1 MLEDRLIEAKQFSQ
15 QEIKHIITKLGFCA
29 GQASCT
35 CRREAPHESDLSA
48 SIVSYILSSEATE
61 VGGLVQLWNEWGIQI
76 LVLVSFALQVS
87 LLIFGGIRRRSSSA
101 LLKFF
106 LWSAYLLADSTA
118 IYTLGHLS
126 VDSRSDEHQLVAFWA
141 PFLLLHLGGP
151 DNITA
156 YALEDNALWLRHLQ
170 TLAVQV
176 LGAAY
181 VLYRYI
187 AGGGTLLLLASISMF
202 VAGLLKY
209 GERIWALKC
218 GNISSIRGSISTSKF
233 KANPYQLLSMGTS
246 EEEIL
251 LGAHSQ
257 FGICKG
263 VFADIIMLPNPSVHS
278 QSKPHSVISYL
289 GEDLYKL
296 VEMELS
302 LMYDFLYTKAAVIH
316 TCINSRGNGYSRVDV
331 IISYV
336 LLVGALVLE
345 VISVCRALL
354 STWTCSL
361 LYRRGKGWERPLHI
375 VTSLS
380 RRVHPASRRLWS
392 GSIGQYNLFH
402 LCTRNRNELGGRLAM
417 KLGLQDWW
425 NKMHFS
431 GTFSRTDSLSIQDL
445 KRLVLQALQDKERAL
460 QDKDTDLNSR
470 GSFILKSF
478 EAYNDFARW
487 SVNIDFDE
495 SILVW
500 HNATELY
507 IRKSKIKHVKELT
520 EATEV
525 LSNYM
530 MFLLVVKPNMLPGAA
545 RHNIHLASC
554 EQLEGQCRMRFGDK
568 DNPVAASPISWNP
581 YHILKELIHHD
592 GPNFSRI
599 PQREKLAEMAWSFS
613 QFALWLKLCLISLFG
628 ISICSGTVKAPNP
641 HGSSIRDNANM
652 YAVLLANELLSME
665 LCWNEQRD
673 PLELILGVWVEMM
686 VYAADHCSQE
696 SHARQLSNGCEF
708 ITIVSLL
715 AHHFKYYSGFSRGID
730 DLRKNNPISEHG
742 ENLV

>member
-1 MLEDRLIEAKQFSQ
+1 MTSGIMEAGRLV
-15 QEIKHIITKLGFCA
+15 H
-29 GQASCT
+29 
-35 CRREAPHESDLSA
+35 
-48 SIVSYILSSEATE
+48 
-61 VGGLVQLWNEWGIQI
+61 LWNKWGIQI
-76 LVLVSFALQVS
+76 LVLVSFMLQVF
-87 LLIFGGIRRRSSSA
+87 LLVVGGIRRRSSSTM
-101 LLKFF
+101 LKFF

-126 VDSRSDEHQLVAFWA
+126 VDNRSDEHQLVAFWA

-156 YALEDNALWLRHLQ
+156 YALEDNSLWLRHLQ

-176 LGAAY
+176 LAAAY
-181 VLYRYI
+181 VIYMYI
-187 AGGGTLLLLASISMF
+187 ASSGTLLLLASISMF

-218 GNISSIRGSISTSKF
+218 GNISSIRSSISMSKF
-233 KANPYQLLSMGTS
+233 KANPYHLLSMGTS

-257 FGICKG
+257 FDICKG
-263 VFADIIMLPNPSVHS
+263 VFADIIMSPNPSVVS
-278 QSKPHSVISYL
+278 QSKPRSVISYL

-316 TCINSRGNGYSRVDV
+316 TWYGFCIHFISLLGTATTLLLFQLTISSRGNGYSGVDV

-361 LYRRGKGWERPLHI
+361 LHRRGKGWERPLHFI
-375 VTSLS
+375 TSLS

-402 LCTRNRNELGGRLAM
+402 LCTHNRNEIGSRLAM

-425 NKMHFS
+425 NMMHFS
-431 GTFSRTDSLSIQDL
+431 GTFLRTNSLSIQDL
-445 KRLVLQALQDKERAL
+445 KKLVLQALQDKEQAL
-460 QDKDTDLNSR
+460 QYKDTDLNSR
-470 GSFILKSF
+470 GSFILKSM
-478 EAYNDFARW
+478 EVYVDFARW

-500 HNATELY
+500 HIATEVY
-507 IRKSKIKHVKELT
+507 IRKSKAKHAKELT

-530 MFLLVVKPNMLPGAA
+530 MFLLVVKPYMLPGAA
-545 RHNIHLASC
+545 RHNVHLASC
-554 EQLEGQCRMRFGDK
+554 EQIEGQCRMCFGDK
-568 DNPVAASPISWNP
+568 DNPVVASPVSWNP
-581 YHILKELIHHD
+581 YCMLKELFHHD
-592 GPNFSRI
+592 GPNPSRI
-599 PQREKLAEMAWSFS
+599 PQREKLAEMVWSFS
-613 QFALWLKLCLISLFG
+613 QFALEYTS
-628 ISICSGTVKAPNP
+628 
-641 HGSSIRDNANM
+641 HDN
-652 YAVLLANELLSME
+652 
-665 LCWNEQRD
+665 
-673 PLELILGVWVEMM
+673 
-686 VYAADHCSQE
+686 
-696 SHARQLSNGCEF
+696 
-708 ITIVSLL
+708 
-715 AHHFKYYSGFSRGID
+715 
-730 DLRKNNPISEHG
+730 
-742 ENLV
+742 

>member
-1 MLEDRLIEAKQFSQ
+1 MMRSEIIEAG
-15 QEIKHIITKLGFCA
+15 KL
-29 GQASCT
+29 
-35 CRREAPHESDLSA
+35 
-48 SIVSYILSSEATE
+48 VN
-61 VGGLVQLWNEWGIQI
+61 LWNEWGIQI
-76 LVLVSFALQVS
+76 LVLVSFALQVF
-87 LLIFGGIRRRSSSA
+87 LLIFGGIRRRSSSTV
-101 LLKFF
+101 LMFF

-126 VDSRSDEHQLVAFWA
+126 VDTRSDEHELVAFWA

-156 YALEDNALWLRHLQ
+156 YALEDNTLWLRHLQ

-181 VLYRYI
+181 VIYEYI
-187 AGGGTLLLLASISMF
+187 SRSGTLLLLASVSMF

-218 GNISSIRGSISTSKF
+218 GNISSIRNSISTRKF
-233 KANPYQLLSMGTS
+233 KTNPYLLMNLGTS
-246 EEEIL
+246 DEELL

-257 FGICKG
+257 FDICKG
-263 VFADIIMLPNPSVHS
+263 VFADIIMVPSHLVRS
-278 QSKPHSVISYL
+278 ISNSKPGSVISYL

-296 VEMELS
+296 VEMELT

-316 TCINSRGNGYSRVDV
+316 TWYGFCIHFISLLGTATTFLLFQLSINSSANGYSRVDV

-336 LLVGALVLE
+336 LLAGALVLE
-345 VISVCRALL
+345 IISVCRAVL

-361 LYRRGKGWERPLHI
+361 LHRRGRGWEWPLHVI
-375 VTSLS
+375 TSLGQ
-380 RRVHPASRRLWS
+380 RVHPASRRLWS

-402 LCTRNRNELGGRLAM
+402 LCTRNTNEIGSRLAM

-425 NKMHFS
+425 NQMHFS
-431 GTFSRTDSLSIQDL
+431 GTFLHNDILSIQDI
-445 KRLVLQALQDKERAL
+445 KKLVLQALQDKERAS
-460 QDKDTDLNSR
+460 QYKNTDSNSR
-470 GSFILKSF
+470 GSFILKSM
-478 EAYNDFARW
+478 EAYEDFARW

-500 HNATELY
+500 HIATEVF
-507 IRKSKIKHVKELT
+507 IRKSKGKHTKELI

-545 RHNIHLASC
+545 RHNIHLTSC
-554 EQLEGQCRMRFGDK
+554 EQLEVQCRARLGDK
-568 DNPVAASPISWNP
+568 DNPVAPSPISWNP
-581 YHILKELIHHD
+581 YCMFKELFHQD
-592 GPNFSRI
+592 GPNCSRI
-599 PQREKLAEMAWSFS
+599 PRREKLADMAWSFS
-613 QFALWLKLCLISLFG
+613 QFAL
-628 ISICSGTVKAPNP
+628 GTVRAPDP
-641 HGSSIRDNANM
+641 HGDSIRDNANM
-652 YAVLLANELLSME
+652 YAILLADELLSIE
-665 LCWNEQRD
+665 LRWKGQRD
-673 PLELILGVWVEMM
+673 PLELILGVWVEMLL
-686 VYAADHCSQE
+686 YAANHCSQE

-715 AHHFKYYSGFSRGID
+715 AHHFKYYSGVSRGTEDAGGTKPTIQS
-730 DLRKNNPISEHG
+730 NPKSE
-742 ENLV
+742 NPV